1 MAVELN
7 RENYDAETMQSKGT
21 VLVDFWGPQCKPC
34 LALMPSV
41 NQMEMDF
48 AGRLK
53 VGKVN
58 ATQNRMLCA
67 RLRVMMLPTFIVY
80 QDGVEKARLTGEE
93 LKAAEIRG
101 AVEKALPGVSSI

>member
-1 MAVELN
+1 MSIELN
-7 RENYDAETMQSKGT
+7 RDNYESETLQSKGT

-34 LALMPSV
+34 LALMPSIE
-41 NQMEMDF
+41 QMEKDY

-67 RLRVMMLPTFIVY
+67 RLRVMMLPTFILY
-80 QDGVEKARLTGEE
+80 HDGVEQARLTGEE
-93 LKAAEIRG
+93 LKAAEIRE
-101 AVEKALPGVSSI
+101 AVEKVL

>member
-1 MAVELN
+1 MPVELN
-7 RENYDAETMQSKGT
+7 RDNYENETQNSKGA

-34 LALMPSV
+34 LALMPSIE
-41 NQMEMDF
+41 QMEQEF

-67 RLRVMMLPTFIVY
+67 KLRVMMLPTFIVY

-93 LKAAEIRG
+93 LKAAEIRA
-101 AVEKALPGVSSI
+101 AVEKVLP